1 MKKAFLVYIMLLTT
15 LTMMGQQPHDL
26 NAPGRQEIQI
36 VSDSTGCRL
45 MVDGKPF
52 FLKGMNWD
60 YFPIGTNYAY
70 SLWKQPD
77 DVIQAALDK
86 EMLLLSE
93 MGVNVIRQYASI
105 PPRWVQYIYEQYG
118 IYTMVNHSFGR
129 YGLVVNGIDYSNT
142 DYCLNDVKE
151 ELLKQAEKF
160 ATTYKD
166 TPGVIMYLLGNENNY
181 GLFWKGAETEDIPM
195 ADRHSVKEARCMYE
209 LFNEATQRIKAID
222 SSRPVAICNGDLM
235 FLNIIAEVCKD
246 IDVFGVNSYR
256 GDSFDVLFRDVK
268 EKYGK
273 PVLFTEFGADA
284 LNAITHE
291 EAQKEQA
298 EILLNNWQEI
308 YLNAAGMGLCDNCI
322 GGFTFQFSDGWWKH
336 GQKTNLN
343 VHDTHASWSN
353 GGYKFDYI
361 KGKNNMNE
369 EWFGICA
376 KGKPDEKGLYELY
389 PRIAYEALS
398 EVHGKDPYASTASA
412 IQEHFDSVRKQIAN
426 K

>member
-129 YGLVVNGIDYSNT
+129 YGLVSTVSTI
-142 DYCLNDVKE
+142 
-151 ELLKQAEKF
+151 AIR
-160 ATTYKD
+160 TT
-166 TPGVIMYLLGNENNY
+166 V
-181 GLFWKGAETEDIPM
+181 
-195 ADRHSVKEARCMYE
+195 
-209 LFNEATQRIKAID
+209 
-222 SSRPVAICNGDLM
+222 
-235 FLNIIAEVCKD
+235 
-246 IDVFGVNSYR
+246 
-256 GDSFDVLFRDVK
+256 
-268 EKYGK
+268 
-273 PVLFTEFGADA
+273 
-284 LNAITHE
+284 
-291 EAQKEQA
+291 
-298 EILLNNWQEI
+298 
-308 YLNAAGMGLCDNCI
+308 
-322 GGFTFQFSDGWWKH
+322 
-336 GQKTNLN
+336 
-343 VHDTHASWSN
+343 
-353 GGYKFDYI
+353 
-361 KGKNNMNE
+361 
-369 EWFGICA
+369 
-376 KGKPDEKGLYELY
+376 
-389 PRIAYEALS
+389 
-398 EVHGKDPYASTASA
+398 
-412 IQEHFDSVRKQIAN
+412 
-426 K
+426 